1 MESVKC
7 LIIGSGPAGFTAAIY
22 AARASLAPVL
32 YEGIEPGG
40 QLTTT
45 TEIENFPGYPEGIT
59 GKAMMDDLRR
69 QAVRFGTDVRTG
81 IIGNIDTSKRP
92 FVVTVDNGEQIEA
105 QTVIIATGASAKY
118 LGLPSEQKYK
128 GLGVS
133 ACATCDGFF
142 YRKQDVAVVGGGDTA
157 CEEATYLASL
167 CRQVYLIVRKPFL
180 RASKAMQERVFNT
193 PNIKVLFEHNTA
205 EVLGDED
212 GVTGVRLRK
221 SDGEEYEIPLSAS
234 SLLLV
239 TIQIPSLLQVSSPLM
254 SRDISS
260 LLPAHQRPLARV
272 SLLRAMCAT
281 HTTVRQLLLLAL
293 VVLQHLMQ
301 SVFFRRISNDKGY
314 GVRSCIGKAD
324 RKQPPLSAGS
334 KCERAVLPC

>member
-221 SDGEEYEIPLSAS
+221 SDGEEYEIPLSGFFLAIGHHPNTE
-234 SLLLV
+234 LV
-239 TIQIPSLLQVSSPLM
+239 AGKLTLDEQGYIV
-254 SRDISS
+254 
-260 LLPAHQRPLARV
+260 
-272 SLLRAMCAT
+272 
-281 HTTVRQLLLLAL
+281 TVAGTSKTSCEGIFAAGDVCDPHYRQAI
-293 VVLQHLMQ
+293 V
-301 SVFFRRISNDKGY
+301 
-314 GVRSCIGKAD
+314 A
-324 RKQPPLSAGS
+324 AGS
-334 KCERAVLPC
+334 GCIAALDAERFLQAHK